1 MVRFRE
7 TNNIICY
14 QKTSFMTYIK
24 HAHFSILFEE
34 PNHLDCACII
44 NCAISGGLK
53 TIQIR
58 NYICTLQ
65 ATLYILPLKLNL

>member
-7 TNNIICY
+7 TICY

-44 NCAISGGLK
+44 NCAFSGDLK
-53 TIQIR
+53 MIQPR